1 MREMVKQ
8 HRFRNSIAGG
18 SAVCGGM
25 YMINAF
31 FVVLFAAALAAITLG
46 VRYTLH
52 MFQQSSYQYRSYW
65 RYMKTHP
72 AMTLLPLIGV
82 FPLLGSLLARNTLA
96 VVMVILMLEFLYM
109 ILLVLLYWPRAA
121 KKKLVIT
128 ARVKRLIA
136 TTAVLYLLACLVAQL
151 ATGIFWW
158 PLFCLVVWG
167 AMLSPYVVLLANLI
181 NRPIEKGINQHY
193 IRDARRMLKACPNLK
208 IIGITGSYGKTSVKY
223 YLETLLGVQYDVLMT
238 PESFNTPMGVV
249 KTIRGSLSAT
259 HEIFL
264 CEMGARHV
272 GDIKE
277 ICDIVA
283 PQIGVIT
290 SLGYQHLETFKTLDH
305 IVGTKRE
312 LFDALPQGAPRF
324 VNGDNEFVR
333 QYGVNQGAITYGL
346 EEGNAYRAY
355 DLEYSEKGTRFMVQ
369 APDGGR
375 EEFTTRL
382 LGEHNV
388 INITGAIAVAHEL
401 GIPLDKLRLPVRRLE
416 GAPHRLQPISRGYMT
431 IIDDAYNSNPN
442 GAHMA
447 LKTLGM
453 FKGLRVLVTP
463 GMVELGEQEDHY
475 NYELGREAA
484 QHCDYIVLV
493 GRRQTESILKGVE
506 DTDFD
511 RQHLYVAEN
520 LQDAMKY
527 VYGIET
533 DQKKIV
539 LLEND
544 LPDSY
549 L

>member
-1 MREMVKQ
+1 
-8 HRFRNSIAGG
+8 
-18 SAVCGGM
+18 
-25 YMINAF
+25 MINIF
-31 FVVLFAAALAAITLG
+31 FVILFAAALAAITLG

-52 MFQQSSYQYRSYW
+52 MFQQSSYQYQSYW

-72 AMTLLPLIGV
+72 VMTLLPFTGAAL
-82 FPLLGSLLARNTLA
+82 LLGSLFAGKSLAF
-96 VVMVILMLEFLYM
+96 VIVILALELVYM

-136 TTAVLYLLACLVAQL
+136 ATTALYVLVCLIVLAG
-151 ATGIFWW
+151 TRNFWW
-158 PLFCLVVWG
+158 PLFWFAALG
-167 AMLSPYVVLLANLI
+167 AMLSPYMVLLANLV
-181 NRPIEKGINQHY
+181 NRPIEKGINQYY
-193 IRDARRMLKACPNLK
+193 IQDARRMLKACPNLK

-223 YLETLLGVQYDVLMT
+223 YLHTLLSARYDVLMT

-249 KTIRGSLSAT
+249 KTIRGSLKAT

-277 ICDIVA
+277 ICDIVD

-290 SLGYQHLETFKTLDH
+290 SLGYQHLETFKTLEH

-312 LFDALPQGAPRF
+312 LFDALPVGGPRF
-324 VNGDNEFVR
+324 VNGDNEFVK
-333 QYGVNQGAITYGL
+333 QYGVDQGAVTYGL
-346 EEGNAYRAY
+346 EEGNAYRAC
-355 DLEYSEKGTRFMVQ
+355 DLKYSEKGTRFVVQ
-369 APDGGR
+369 APDGSR

-388 INITGAIAVAHEL
+388 INITGAIAVSHEM
-401 GIPLDKLRLPVRRLE
+401 GIPLDKLKIPVRRLE
-416 GAPHRLQPISRGYMT
+416 GAPHRLQPIAKGNT
-431 IIDDAYNSNPN
+431 IIIDDAYNSNPN

-453 FKGLRVLVTP
+453 FQGVRVLVTP

-475 NYELGREAA
+475 NYELGREAV

-493 GRRQTESILKGVE
+493 GHRQTESIQRGVA
-506 DTDFD
+506 DADFD
-511 RQHLYVAEN
+511 RNHLYVADN
-520 LQDAMKY
+520 LQDAMNY
-527 VYGIET
+527 VYGIVT
-533 DQKKIV
+533 SQKLIV

-544 LPDSY
+544 LPDNY